1 MHDHRLPRAVILAL
15 LLALPTSALGAPSYV
30 GVGTA
35 SNTTAY
41 ALTITPSV
49 PTSAVTND
57 ILVVVMRSALNAA
70 ITCTANCG
78 SPAYAEVATQFGG
91 TSVRMAVWYR
101 RVQSG
106 ESGAVPTPT
115 FRQSGTASKF
125 TGRVFVFRCVDTTTA
140 LDVVSGSGIVAESAA
155 TTYTGDAVSTTVNDS
170 MVLFAVSSADDNTWG
185 TWGGGINNGAYTAN
199 SASTID
205 NSIALGWMNGG
216 NGAAGAKSAPTMVQL
231 TLGGD
236 AGHSLTF
243 ALRASTDQAC
253 QAPLGS
259 GGMMGF
265 WP

>member
-1 MHDHRLPRAVILAL
+1 MRWLALAL
-15 LLALPTSALGAPSYV
+15 LLLPALAGAVPSYV
-30 GVGTA
+30 AAGTA

-41 ALTITPSV
+41 SLTITPSV

-57 ILVVVMRSALNAA
+57 ILIVVMHSWLNAA

-78 SPAYAEVATQFGG
+78 SPAYAEVVAQRATTNIRF
-91 TSVRMAVWYR
+91 AVWWR

-115 FRQSGTASKF
+115 FSQSGTANKF

-140 LDVVSGSGIVAESAA
+140 IDVASTMAAESAT
-155 TTYTGDAVSTTVNDS
+155 TTYTGDAVTTTVTNS
-170 MVLFAVSSADDNTWG
+170 MVLFAVQSQDDNTWG
-185 TWGGGINNGAYTAN
+185 TWGGGIDAGQYTAN
-199 SASTID
+199 SASTND
-205 NSIALGWMNGG
+205 NSIALGYMTNG

-231 TLGGD
+231 TLGAD
-236 AGHSLTF
+236 AGSSLTF
-243 ALRASTDQAC
+243 ALRSDNGAACTPST
-253 QAPLGS
+253 GS